1 MKHLV
6 LHDDLNKVKETLS
19 LKEEAFVTDFAKLE
33 NESLELKQR
42 LNFYLMKTISC
53 LTN

>member
-19 LKEEAFVTDFAKLE
+19 MKKETFSTDLAKLE
-33 NESLELKQR
+33 NESLELKQ
-42 LNFYLMKTISC
+42 KG
-53 LTN
+53 